1 MNKSNII
8 IWNFSDKALYES
20 AKPEKLQIT
29 EKKLKTKDWKNLEFD
44 KTALNFVF
52 AEFNESEW
60 KELGDKFIE
69 KFEFHPE
76 VILTLAVSSAAKNF
90 PLKGDASRL
99 LHLESPARIRE
110 IRYLIERT
118 VSAEAYKKASIDM
131 GASCLENIGFFEGL
145 FDLARKEQKES
156 KETVRALENILEYEG
171 KMKQSQEQ
179 VNHAMETVN
188 HLRDQEMID
197 LYERIKATENLELL
211 REQELREA
219 LKTKEAT
226 EAALLYSRQEELH
239 MDRIIEAHTKLF
251 KYSEEEFKKLLR
263 ENIELKKRLGIPVEE
278 D

>member
-8 IWNFSDKALYES
+8 IWNFSNTALYES
-20 AKPEKLQIT
+20 AKPEKLQVT
-29 EKKLKTKDWKNLEFD
+29 EKKLKINDWKNTEFD

-60 KELGDKFIE
+60 KELGE
-69 KFEFHPE
+69 KFSEKFDFHPD
-76 VILTLAVSSAAKNF
+76 VILTMAVSPVAKNL
-90 PLKGDASRL
+90 PVKGDVSRFML
-99 LHLESPARIRE
+99 LESPPRVRE

-118 VSAEAYKKASIDM
+118 VSSEAYKKASIDM

-239 MDRIIEAHTKLF
+239 MDRILEAHTKLF
-251 KYSEEEFKKLLR
+251 KYSEDEFKKLLR

-278 D
+278 E